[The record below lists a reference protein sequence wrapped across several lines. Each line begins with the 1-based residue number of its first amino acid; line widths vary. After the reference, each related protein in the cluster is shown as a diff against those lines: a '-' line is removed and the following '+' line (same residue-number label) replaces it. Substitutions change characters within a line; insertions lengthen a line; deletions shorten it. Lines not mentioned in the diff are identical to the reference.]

1 MAWCGELWHYLKQK
15 ASTPAKPSGALLPP
29 PEPPTERRRRS
40 KSPADRR
47 RDHVRSNLRDLKFN
61 EKREAILALYGY
73 YRDKGTGT
81 VFSREEVQ
89 AFLVGEQGGLVPRRA
104 IDVASLEFVPGTVFR
119 DVLESIG
126 EVSAPHGSE
135 PLGLEKGTVL
145 LDPKIRPGGY
155 RLNFLDSKKGDAQR
169 APAKP
174 EEKG

>member
-1 MAWCGELWHYLKQK
+1 M
-15 ASTPAKPSGALLPP
+15 
-29 PEPPTERRRRS
+29 RS
-40 KSPADRR
+40 
-47 RDHVRSNLRDLKFN
+47 HLRDLKFN

-89 AFLVGEQGGLVPRRA
+89 AFLEGEREGLVPRRA

-126 EVSAPHGSE
+126 EISAPHGSE

-155 RLNFLDSKKGDAQR
+155 RLDFFDSKTGDARRSPAEPERERRSKKRLSLDR
-169 APAKP
+169 ATVR
-174 EEKG
+174 GS